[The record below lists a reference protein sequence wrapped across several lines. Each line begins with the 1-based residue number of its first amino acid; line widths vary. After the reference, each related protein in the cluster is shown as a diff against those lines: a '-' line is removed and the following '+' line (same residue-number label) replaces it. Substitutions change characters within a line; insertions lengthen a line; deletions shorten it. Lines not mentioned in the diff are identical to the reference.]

1 MKWIGRIFLI
11 LFLLLAGF
19 VAVSAA
25 LAYVVGQV
33 WREAA
38 LAERVERLDARFE
51 AAVMARI
58 DASAFDDEDCRWI
71 GDARDIAAGLY
82 LVSSVRRIELALGE
96 REACGVHLDADEL
109 RGRRLQ
115 IEQLPWTFEYMPVPL
130 AFLEDT
136 AKAAASLVTA
146 DADGVLRYQY
156 AQKRAGLL
164 SSTSVFSDIP
174 YGQLETLV
182 DGFLNGTVT
191 AQQIGAVSYRNRM
204 ESYETRRQLAL
215 EQAHDPSSR
224 VQEMAWFDLYRS
236 ASRVN
241 AEAIWQLHLTLNGSW
256 PEQEEGVPPF
266 TLADGPLLFDWQNG
280 ISDWLRYA
288 VARGHAEAT
297 RAFLDNGWNRH
308 GEDGNGDGIVWND
321 PFSTSYWWAVHAVRL
336 DDPAFAD
343 DLDVA
348 MADLEG
354 RGCADHARAVGEA
367 WRGVLADFWSD
378 HTPVNTLIRERPD
391 CAGPSDTEPT
401 EFEHSDTRFDD
412 PLYDLPE
419 LMIALDLSL

>member
-1 MKWIGRIFLI
+1 MKWVGRIVLI
-11 LFLLLAGF
+11 LFALLAGF
-19 VAVSAA
+19 VAVSAG
-25 LAYVVGQV
+25 LAYVAGQY

-58 DASAFDDEDCRWI
+58 EASAFDDEDCLWI

-82 LVSSVRRIELALGE
+82 LIASARRIELTLAE
-96 REACGVHLDADEL
+96 REACGVRLDADEL
-109 RGRRLQ
+109 RRRRLQ

-164 SSTSVFSDIP
+164 SSTSVFSDVP
-174 YGQLETLV
+174 FQQLETLV
-182 DGFLNGTVT
+182 DGFLYGAVT
-191 AQQIGAVSYRNRM
+191 AQQIGVISYRNRM
-204 ESYETRRQLAL
+204 ESYEARRQLAL
-215 EQAHDPSSR
+215 EHAYAPSSR
-224 VQEMAWFDLYRS
+224 VQDMAWFDLYRS
-236 ASRVN
+236 ASRMN
-241 AEAIWQLHLTLNGSW
+241 ADAIWQLHLMSEGRW
-256 PEQEEGVPPF
+256 PEQRDGVAPF
-266 TLADGPLLFDWQNG
+266 ALAEGPLLIDWP
-280 ISDWLRYA
+280 SDWLRYA

-297 RAFLDNGWNRH
+297 RAFLENGWNGQ

-321 PFSTSYWWAVHAVRL
+321 PFSTPFWWAVHAVRL

-343 DLDVA
+343 DLDAV
-348 MADLEG
+348 MAHLEG

-378 HTPVNTLIRERPD
+378 HTPVNALIRERPD
-391 CAGPSDTEPT
+391 CAGPSETEPT